1 MKRKA
6 GLGGFQLNLSQE
18 DYNSYQISDQ
28 GSELKLRAFLFR
40 DGVLYKD
47 GAAIRGGI
55 NESDL
60 DLSSK
65 RKVGA
70 GASASVYYVLH
81 ATTKEPL
88 ALKEIPITT
97 KTHRD
102 EVAAELSVLAAG
114 LEHPHVTRQFGAF
127 WNAESHSIAIVMEWM
142 AYSLEDLTKLFGT
155 LAPDQIRMVASQL
168 IAGMRFIH
176 DDKKVIHRDV
186 KPSNI
191 LINNAG
197 VVKLGDFGIAKVV
210 QTIRVNTS
218 FVGTQL
224 YMAPERLEEGEYS
237 FESDV
242 WSLGLTLISCAT
254 GKLPWVDEDDEGVAD
269 PGAGNQSMLFRM
281 IQRMHSGKVPEFP
294 ASFPPEAHDF
304 AARCLDRDPKKRA
317 TCAELAAHPFV
328 KDVSIEASQ
337 QELSSL
343 LAHVSQLT
351 CRAAGGLSTSGAD
364 VLADV

>member
-6 GLGGFQLNLSQE
+6 GLGNFQLNLTQE
-18 DYNSYQISDQ
+18 DFNSYQISDQ

-47 GAAIRGGI
+47 GAAIEGGI
-55 NESDL
+55 SEADIDFST
-60 DLSSK
+60 K
-65 RKVGA
+65 RKVGQ

-81 ATTKEPL
+81 AKTKEPL
-88 ALKEIPITT
+88 AMKEIPITT

-102 EVAAELSVLAAG
+102 EVSAELSVLAAG
-114 LEHPHVTRQFGAF
+114 IQHPHVTRHFGAF
-127 WNAESHSIAIVMEWM
+127 WNAETHSIALVMEWM
-142 AYSLEDLTKLFGT
+142 AYSLADLTKLFGN
-155 LAPDQIRMVASQL
+155 LSPDQIRMVAAQL
-168 IAGMRFIH
+168 VAGTRFIH
-176 DDKKVIHRDV
+176 DEKKVIHRDL
-186 KPSNI
+186 KPSNV
-191 LINNAG
+191 LINSAG
-197 VVKLGDFGIAKVV
+197 QVKLGDFGIAKVV
-210 QTIRVNTS
+210 QSIRVNTS

-224 YMAPERLEEGEYS
+224 FMAPERLEEGEYG

-254 GKLPWVDEDDEGVAD
+254 GKLPWVDENEDGAVD
-269 PGAGNQSMLFRM
+269 PNSDNQSMLFRM

-294 ASFPPEAHDF
+294 PSFPPEAHDF

-317 TCAELAAHPFV
+317 TAAQLAEHPFI
-328 KDVSIEASQ
+328 KDVAVEASQ

-351 CRAAGGLSTSGAD
+351 CRAAGGLGSSGAD
-364 VLADV
+364 VLAE